1 MNNTIN
7 KIFIFS
13 AGVAIGVAASW
24 KFFETKYK
32 KIAQEEIDSVKEVF
46 SVKKNESEQTNTKP
60 MPRMSIKEAK
70 EKEKEIDEY
79 NDLKNDLG
87 YTNKEKGEDN
97 VCKEPYIISPEEFG
111 ELADYDTESLT
122 YFDSNNIL
130 TDDFENPIEDIGA
143 MVVEDFAEHFGEYED
158 DSVFVRNE
166 YRKTDYEIL
175 RDERNFKDVHN
186 SKTYP
191 VDEE

>member
-60 MPRMSIKEAK
+60 MTRMSIKEAK
-70 EKEKEIDEY
+70 EKEQELDEY
-79 NDLKNDLG
+79 NDLMNDLG

>member
-60 MPRMSIKEAK
+60 MTRMSMKEAK
-70 EKEKEIDEY
+70 EKEQELDEY
-79 NDLKNDLG
+79 NDLMNDLG

>member
-32 KIAQEEIDSVKEVF
+32 KIAQEEIDSVKEDF

-60 MPRMSIKEAK
+60 MTRMSIKEAK
-70 EKEKEIDEY
+70 EKEQELDEY
-79 NDLKNDLG
+79 NDLMNDLG

>member
-70 EKEKEIDEY
+70 EKEKELDEY
-79 NDLKNDLG
+79 NDLMNDLG
-87 YTNKEKGEDN
+87 YTNKKKGEDN

>member
-60 MPRMSIKEAK
+60 MTRMSIKEAK
-70 EKEKEIDEY
+70 EKEQELDEY
-79 NDLKNDLG
+79 NDLMNDLG
-87 YTNKEKGEDN
+87 YTNKEKGEDD
-97 VCKEPYIISPEEFG
+97 VCKDPYIISPEEFG

>member
-70 EKEKEIDEY
+70 EKEQELDEY
-79 NDLKNDLG
+79 NDLMNDLG

>member
-60 MPRMSIKEAK
+60 MTRMSIKEAK
-70 EKEKEIDEY
+70 EKEQELDEY
-79 NDLKNDLG
+79 NDLMNDLG

-97 VCKEPYIISPEEFG
+97 VCKDPYIISPEEFG